1 MDRARPF
8 PDAARSLVTLSNPQ
22 TPFAELATHRRKAL
36 RHFFTWFAG
45 VIARAEGGS
54 GQSLTLTSL
63 PARRTTRWPA
73 RPRKDPRGGHRIR
86 HPDICHGP
94 VAL

>member
-54 GQSLTLTSL
+54 GQSLTPTSL
-63 PARRTTRWPA
+63 PGSTARCSASAANRESAA
-73 RPRKDPRGGHRIR
+73 RVIGG
-86 HPDICHGP
+86 
-94 VAL
+94 

>member
-8 PDAARSLVTLSNPQ
+8 PDAARSIVTLSNPQ

-36 RHFFTWFAG
+36 RSFFTWFR
-45 VIARAEGGS
+45 RAEGGS

-63 PARRTTRWPA
+63 PGSTARCPPPQRTASLQP
-73 RPRKDPRGGHRIR
+73 G
-86 HPDICHGP
+86 
-94 VAL
+94 

>member
-54 GQSLTLTSL
+54 GQSLTQATASHLDSTQSGL
-63 PARRTTRWPA
+63 SRNMVDR
-73 RPRKDPRGGHRIR
+73 
-86 HPDICHGP
+86 
-94 VAL
+94 